1 MDIHQFIVFAPH
13 HTHEYGKPCFDAMKP
28 VDRFSDAHSRRSFLR
43 GTLAASV
50 PLALSPL
57 LRAAAPAPSQRLN
70 LAVIG
75 TGGQGS
81 SHAAVWAGV
90 PESRLVA
97 VCDVN
102 RQHAARAK
110 ANADAAQ
117 GDKSCAVYQDF
128 RELLARTD
136 IDAVSIAVPDH
147 WHALI
152 ALAAIRAGKHVYLEK
167 PVAYTVEEGRAL
179 VNAVRRYGVVLQNGT
194 QQRSMSPFQRAAW
207 LARSGRLGNVHT
219 AIAISP
225 DGPQGG
231 DPNPTAPPP
240 EIDYEFWLG
249 PAPYKPYTPGR
260 CSGHGGVGWY
270 HIRDYSG
277 GWVTA
282 WGSHHV
288 DCAQWALGKDHEAPV
303 SLEAKGEFPKEGVF
317 DTCSR
322 WRAEFR
328 YADGKKLIFAT
339 PGEADGQTANVTI
352 QGDQGWV
359 MADRGFIDAH
369 PKSLLAEQPGPL
381 PDAWSTD
388 HYRDFLQ
395 AIREGRDPAAPIEGA
410 HLSTT
415 LCHLANIAIVLQRPL
430 RWNGARERF
439 IDDPVADSLLT
450 SPMRA
455 PWNLNA

>member
-1 MDIHQFIVFAPH
+1 
-13 HTHEYGKPCFDAMKP
+13 MKP
-28 VDRFSDAHSRRSFLR
+28 DHQSPATLSRRGFLR
-43 GTLAASV
+43 GSLAATL
-50 PLALSPL
+50 PAALPRI
-57 LRAAAPAPSQRLN
+57 LRAAPPPPSERLN
-70 LAVIG
+70 LAVVG

-81 SHAAVWAGV
+81 GHARTWAGL

-102 RQHAARAK
+102 RKHAALAK
-110 ANADAAQ
+110 ADTDSAQ
-117 GDKSCAVYQDF
+117 GDPSCAIYQDF
-128 RELLARTD
+128 RELLERDD

-152 ALAAIRAGKHVYLEK
+152 ALAAIRSGKHVYLEK
-167 PVAYTVEEGRAL
+167 PVAYTVEQGRVL
-179 VNAVRRYGVVLQNGT
+179 VEAVRRHGVVLQSGT
-194 QQRSMSPFQRAAW
+194 QQRSMSPFQRATW
-207 LARSGRLGNVHT
+207 LARSGRLGRVHT
-219 AIAISP
+219 AIATSP
-225 DGPQGG
+225 YGPQGG
-231 DPNPTAPPP
+231 DPNPAPPPP

-249 PAPYKPYTPGR
+249 PAPWKPYTPGR

-277 GWVTA
+277 GWITA

-303 SLEAKGEFPKEGVF
+303 SVEARGEFAKDGVY
-317 DTCSR
+317 DTCWK
-322 WRAEFR
+322 WRSEFR
-328 YADGKKLIFAT
+328 YADGTKLIFAT
-339 PGEADGQTANVTI
+339 PNEAEGRKDVLI

-359 MADRGFIDAH
+359 AADRGSIDAF

-381 PDAWSTD
+381 ADPWPVH

-430 RWNGARERF
+430 RWDGKIERF
-439 IDDPVADSLLT
+439 IDDPVADRMLV
-450 SPMRA
+450 SPLRA
-455 PWNLNA
+455 PWTLKA

>member
-1 MDIHQFIVFAPH
+1 MNPLHPSE
-13 HTHEYGKPCFDAMKP
+13 TL
-28 VDRFSDAHSRRSFLR
+28 SRRGFLR
-43 GTLAASV
+43 GTLAASI
-50 PLALSPL
+50 PLAAPSI
-57 LRAAAPAPSQRLN
+57 LRAAAPPPSERLN

-81 SHAAVWAGV
+81 SHARTWAGL
-90 PESRLVA
+90 PESQLVA

-102 RQHAARAK
+102 REHARLVKADTDSAR
-110 ANADAAQ
+110 

-128 RELLARTD
+128 RELLARAD
-136 IDAVSIAVPDH
+136 IDAVSIATPDH

-152 ALAAIRAGKHVYLEK
+152 AMAAMRAGKHVYLEK
-167 PVAYTVEEGRAL
+167 PVAYTVEQGRAL
-179 VNAVRRYGVVLQNGT
+179 VNAVRLYGVVLQNGT

-207 LARSGRLGNVHT
+207 LASSGRLGKVHT

-225 DGPQGG
+225 YGPQGG
-231 DPNPTAPPP
+231 DPNPSAPPP

-249 PAPYKPYTPGR
+249 PAPRKPYTPGR

-277 GWVTA
+277 GWITA

-288 DCAQWALGKDHEAPV
+288 DCAQWALGKDSEAPV
-303 SLEAKGEFPKEGVF
+303 SVEAQGEFPKEGVY
-317 DTCSR
+317 DTCCK
-322 WRAEFR
+322 WRSELR
-328 YADGKKLIFAT
+328 YADGTKLIFAT
-339 PGEADGQTANVTI
+339 PGEAEGRMDVLI

-359 MADRGFIDAH
+359 CASRSEIDAH

-381 PDAWSTD
+381 AEPWPTH

-415 LCHLANIAIVLQRPL
+415 LCHLINIAIVLQRPL
-430 RWNGARERF
+430 RWDGTRERF
-439 IDDPVADSLLT
+439 VNDPVADSMLI

>member
-1 MDIHQFIVFAPH
+1 
-13 HTHEYGKPCFDAMKP
+13 MKTT
-28 VDRFSDAHSRRSFLR
+28 DRSPDSHSRRSFLR
-43 GTLAASV
+43 GTLAISLPFAV
-50 PLALSPL
+50 PSL
-57 LRAAAPAPSQRLN
+57 LRAATLRPSKRLN

-81 SHAAVWAGV
+81 SHTRIWTGV

-102 RQHAARAK
+102 STHAEQAK
-110 ANADAAQ
+110 TSADSAQ
-117 GDKSCAVYQDF
+117 GDKSCAMYRDF
-128 RELLARTD
+128 RELLARQD

-179 VNAVRRYGVVLQNGT
+179 VSAVRQYGTILQNGT
-194 QQRSMSPFQRAAW
+194 QQRSLSPFQRAAW

-225 DGPQGG
+225 YGPEGG
-231 DPNPTAPPP
+231 DPNPTTPPP

-282 WGSHHV
+282 WGSHHL
-288 DCAQWALGKDHEAPV
+288 DCAQWALGKDHEAPISV
-303 SLEAKGEFPKEGVF
+303 EATGEFPAKGVF
-317 DTCSR
+317 DTCYK
-322 WRAEFR
+322 WRSEFR

-339 PGEADGQTANVTI
+339 PGEAEGKKNVLI
-352 QGDQGWV
+352 EGDQGWV
-359 MADRGFIDAH
+359 CADRESIDAH

-381 PDAWSTD
+381 AAAWSTD
-388 HYRDFLQ
+388 HYRDFLH
-395 AIREGRDPAAPIEGA
+395 AIHEGRDPAAPIEGA

-415 LCHLANIAIVLQRPL
+415 LCHLANIAILLQRPL
-430 RWNGARERF
+430 RWDGARECF
-439 IDDPVADSLLT
+439 IDDPIADSLLT
-450 SPMRA
+450 SPMRS
-455 PWNLNA
+455 PWTLNA

>member
-1 MDIHQFIVFAPH
+1 MEPDPDTMNPIVR
-13 HTHEYGKPCFDAMKP
+13 P
-28 VDRFSDAHSRRSFLR
+28 VETLSRRGFLR
-43 GTLAASV
+43 GTLAASL
-50 PLALSPL
+50 PLAAPGF
-57 LRAAAPAPSQRLN
+57 LRAAAPPPSERLH

-81 SHAAVWAGV
+81 SHARIWAGL

-102 RQHAARAK
+102 RKHSAQAK
-110 ANADAAQ
+110 ADTDSAQ
-117 GDKSCAVYQDF
+117 GDKSCAIYQDF
-128 RELLARTD
+128 RELLARDD

-152 ALAAIRAGKHVYLEK
+152 AIAAMRAGKHVYLEK

-179 VNAVRRYGVVLQNGT
+179 VDTVRRYGAVYQQGT
-194 QQRSMSPFQRAAW
+194 QQRSMSTYQRATW
-207 LARSGRLGNVHT
+207 LARSGRLGKVHT

-225 DGPQGG
+225 YGPQGG
-231 DPNPTAPPP
+231 DPTPGAPPP

-249 PAPYKPYTPGR
+249 PAQYKPYTPGR
-260 CSGHGGVGWY
+260 CSGYGGVGWY

-288 DCAQWALGKDHEAPV
+288 DCAQWALGKDYEAPV
-303 SLEAKGEFPKEGVF
+303 SVEAQGEFPKEGVF
-317 DTCSR
+317 DTAWK
-322 WRAEFR
+322 WRSEVR
-328 YADGKKLIFAT
+328 YADGTKLIFAT
-339 PGEADGQTANVTI
+339 PNEADGNMDVLI
-352 QGDQGWV
+352 QGDAGWV
-359 MADRGFIDAH
+359 CASRGGIDAH
-369 PKSLLAEQPGPL
+369 PKSLLAERPGPL
-381 PDAWSTD
+381 AEPWPTH

-395 AIREGRDPAAPIEGA
+395 AIREGRDPASPIESA
-410 HLSTT
+410 HQSTT
-415 LCHLANIAIVLQRPL
+415 ICHLINIALVLQRPL
-430 RWNGARERF
+430 RWDGKRERF
-439 IDDPVADSLLT
+439 IDDPVADRMLT

>member
-1 MDIHQFIVFAPH
+1 MKTTDRS
-13 HTHEYGKPCFDAMKP
+13 FDT
-28 VDRFSDAHSRRSFLR
+28 HSRRGFLR
-43 GTLAASV
+43 GTLAASLPFAV
-50 PLALSPL
+50 PSM
-57 LRAAAPAPSQRLN
+57 LRAAAPPPSKRLN

-81 SHAAVWAGV
+81 GHARVWAGL

-102 RQHAARAK
+102 RKHAEQAK
-110 ANADAAQ
+110 ANADSAQ
-117 GDKSCAVYQDF
+117 GDKSCAIYQDF
-128 RELLARTD
+128 RELLARAD

-179 VNAVRRYGVVLQNGT
+179 VDAVRRYGAVLQNGT
-194 QQRSMSPFQRAAW
+194 QQRSMSPFQRATW
-207 LARSGRLGNVHT
+207 LARSGKLGNVHT

-225 DGPQGG
+225 YGPQGG
-231 DPNPTAPPP
+231 DPNPATPPP

-249 PAPYKPYTPGR
+249 PAPWKPYTPGR

-277 GWVTA
+277 GWITA

-288 DCAQWALGKDHEAPV
+288 DCAQWALGKDHEAPISV
-303 SLEAKGEFPKEGVF
+303 EAKGEFPKEGVF
-317 DTCSR
+317 DTCCK
-322 WRAEFR
+322 WRSEFR

-339 PGEADGQTANVTI
+339 PGEADGRMNVLI

-359 MADRGFIDAH
+359 CADRGSIDAY
-369 PKSLLAEQPGPL
+369 PKSLLAERPGPL
-381 PDAWSTD
+381 ADPWPTD
-388 HYRDFLQ
+388 HFRDFLQ
-395 AIREGRDPAAPIEGA
+395 AIREGRDPAAPIESA

-415 LCHLANIAIVLQRPL
+415 LCHLTNIAIVLQRPL
-430 RWNGARERF
+430 RWDGARERF
-439 IDDPVADSLLT
+439 IDDPVADSMLDLT
-450 SPMRA
+450 DARTLDPQRLMPS
-455 PWNLNA
+455 